1 MDKSL
6 IKVAAMAR
14 EWSSVFLQQFSSVK
28 GRHTTGK
35 IWKMSCDITCI
46 AHHTCTIYR
55 AIHGNVSPN
64 LRIAHKLAEEYPG
77 TQPTTNFP
85 AELAAVAA
93 VYQDKQRENKV

>member
-35 IWKMSCDITCI
+35 IWKMSFDITCI
-46 AHHTCTIYR
+46 AHHTSTIIERYMETSLQ
-55 AIHGNVSPN
+55 ISESH
-64 LRIAHKLAEEYPG
+64 I
-77 TQPTTNFP
+77 
-85 AELAAVAA
+85 
-93 VYQDKQRENKV
+93 D